1 MAWRSSGATNKDL
14 VENMWRHGLIK
25 DQRVK
30 DAFLKVDRA
39 HYAPAAPYEDSPQS
53 IGHKATISAP
63 HMHASATESL
73 LPHILPSETR
83 PAPRVLDVGSG
94 SGYLTHLLAELV
106 GDRGLVVGLE
116 HIQALKDM
124 GETNMA
130 KSAEGRALLDSGKV
144 KFRVGDGR
152 KGWVEAPRGGET
164 RDSTGWDAIHVGAA
178 AVELHQELVDQLRA
192 PGRMFI
198 PVEDDNGYDQ
208 YVWAIDKKEDGSVVK
223 EKLFG
228 PLGNFVIYEGD
239 NAPDFAILSHT
250 WEAEEVTLQ
259 DVHDA
264 QKDITLMAGY
274 PKITG
279 ACRLAQSQGY
289 DYIWIDTCCIDKTSS
304 AELSEAINSMFNW
317 YEQASICYVY
327 LSDLDYS
334 IYQQPGMTAPLELA
348 LRECRW
354 FTRGWTLQELIAPDN
369 VDFYDKSWHLVG
381 SKLDES
387 LGPALANV
395 TGISLDI
402 LNKTVPLES
411 SSVAERMH
419 WASSRVTTRKED
431 LAYSL
436 MGIFGVNMPLLYGEG
451 MKAFARLQEAILQDT
466 GDHSIFAWH
475 SNYETSTQE
484 AAFDQHILSGLLAPS
499 PVEFSQFQYLRP
511 LPAFGTTGQQPI
523 QLTNQGIRISMYL
536 EPVDDDQGGDDGS
549 AADDFYAVLDCAI
562 QGENGDQCPR
572 IMLRKLSGNQYAR
585 VRTGSVCTV
594 IPAPDSTR
602 PGRGSYKTVFVKRS
616 PTYVLPDISVLKA
629 GWKAGGARE
638 AYRVVDSYPTGPW
651 VPSLGIL
658 RTGNPYF
665 EPVLA
670 GLRFE
675 SPTNARIQV
684 DVVVGWRRVDGEW
697 KVWCHAC
704 EAQADLEVDVLWGD
718 TQFAVSG
725 GLDQFVETDL
735 EVKVQVEGDVAR
747 NWRSRGFAQVKR
759 HEVPVRVRLV
769 EVDRLGRK
777 GVRIECCA
785 PLQPHI
791 PGYQKTG
798 LLPWD
803 EYD

>member
-1 MAWRSSGATNKDL
+1 MRLLKTA
-14 VENMWRHGLIK
+14 HGSK
-25 DQRVK
+25 
-30 DAFLKVDRA
+30 
-39 HYAPAAPYEDSPQS
+39 
-53 IGHKATISAP
+53 
-63 HMHASATESL
+63 
-73 LPHILPSETR
+73 
-83 PAPRVLDVGSG
+83 
-94 SGYLTHLLAELV
+94 
-106 GDRGLVVGLE
+106 
-116 HIQALKDM
+116 
-124 GETNMA
+124 
-130 KSAEGRALLDSGKV
+130 
-144 KFRVGDGR
+144 
-152 KGWVEAPRGGET
+152 
-164 RDSTGWDAIHVGAA
+164 
-178 AVELHQELVDQLRA
+178 
-192 PGRMFI
+192 
-198 PVEDDNGYDQ
+198 
-208 YVWAIDKKEDGSVVK
+208 
-223 EKLFG
+223 
-228 PLGNFVIYEGD
+228 PLGDFVIYEGD

-250 WEAEEVTLQ
+250 WGTEEVTLQ

-264 QKDITLMAGY
+264 KKDIRLMAGY

-279 ACRLAQSQGY
+279 ACLFAQRQGY

-317 YEQASICYVY
+317 YEQASVCYVY
-327 LSDLDYS
+327 LSDLNYS
-334 IYQQPGMTAPLELA
+334 IYQQPGVSAPLELA

-354 FTRGWTLQELIAPDN
+354 YTRGWTLQELIAPDN

-499 PVEFSQFQYLRP
+499 PVEFSQFQ
-511 LPAFGTTGQQPI
+511 
-523 QLTNQGIRISMYL
+523 
-536 EPVDDDQGGDDGS
+536 
-549 AADDFYAVLDCAI
+549 
-562 QGENGDQCPR
+562 
-572 IMLRKLSGNQYAR
+572 KLSGNQYAR

-616 PTYVLPDISVLKA
+616 PAYVLPDISVLKA
-629 GWKAGGARE
+629 GWKAGGLRE

-684 DVVVGWRRVDGEW
+684 DVVVGWRRRVDGEW

-704 EAQADLEVDVLWGD
+704 ETQADLGVDVLWRD

-725 GLDQFVETDL
+725 GLDQFVETDV
-735 EVKVQVEGDVAR
+735 EVTVKVGGDIER
-747 NWRSRGFAQVKR
+747 NWSSRGFAQVKR

-785 PLQPHI
+785 SLQPHV

-803 EYD
+803 KYD

>member
-1 MAWRSSGATNKDL
+1 MRLLETA
-14 VENMWRHGLIK
+14 HGS
-25 DQRVK
+25 Q
-30 DAFLKVDRA
+30 
-39 HYAPAAPYEDSPQS
+39 
-53 IGHKATISAP
+53 
-63 HMHASATESL
+63 
-73 LPHILPSETR
+73 
-83 PAPRVLDVGSG
+83 
-94 SGYLTHLLAELV
+94 
-106 GDRGLVVGLE
+106 
-116 HIQALKDM
+116 
-124 GETNMA
+124 
-130 KSAEGRALLDSGKV
+130 
-144 KFRVGDGR
+144 
-152 KGWVEAPRGGET
+152 
-164 RDSTGWDAIHVGAA
+164 
-178 AVELHQELVDQLRA
+178 
-192 PGRMFI
+192 
-198 PVEDDNGYDQ
+198 
-208 YVWAIDKKEDGSVVK
+208 
-223 EKLFG
+223 

-250 WEAEEVTLQ
+250 WGAEEVTLQ

-381 SKLDES
+381 YKLDES

-395 TGISLDI
+395 TGISFDI

-616 PTYVLPDISVLKA
+616 PAYVLPDISVLKA

-725 GLDQFVETDL
+725 GLDQFVETDV

-747 NWRSRGFAQVKR
+747 NWRSREFAQVKR